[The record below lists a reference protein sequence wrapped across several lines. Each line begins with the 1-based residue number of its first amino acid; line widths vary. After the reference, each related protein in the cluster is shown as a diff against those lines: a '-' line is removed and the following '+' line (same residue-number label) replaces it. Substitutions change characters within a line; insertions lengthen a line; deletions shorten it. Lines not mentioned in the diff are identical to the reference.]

1 MVNYRMQKLF
11 SVHLTLIFLIFSASC
26 GSIPGGSE
34 KKQSKKQFFD
44 RFAER
49 LPAKLKPYKVDIVQ
63 GNYVT
68 DRMVSNLSKGQSRDQ
83 VRAILGTPLIV
94 DPFRTN
100 RWDYIFLINRGS
112 GKRVIHRFIVMFE
125 NDRVATWEGSPIDEQ
140 SGELEIPKRKY

>member
-1 MVNYRMQKLF
+1 MGLF
-11 SVHLTLIFLIFSASC
+11 PVDRK
-26 GSIPGGSE
+26 

-68 DRMVSNLSKGQSRDQ
+68 DSMVSNLSKGQSRDQ

-94 DPFRTN
+94 DPFRKN